1 MKPKQEAVSNIG
13 ILIHPGCKAS
23 LFIGS
28 SFHPFVM
35 FFISYLSTNWMNL
48 LKAADKIMCKTK
60 WRDKLKKVCLC
71 HQLKM
76 WWAFYVPF
84 KNDGWR
90 SSAEMLGEASCGQF
104 KLVSR
109 CCQIP
114 SWKQETRCL
123 QRLPF
128 HLTIWLTSYL
138 AAAILANLWQSP
150 DHQKKTHCDQCEPKV
165 I

>member
-13 ILIHPGCKAS
+13 ILTHPGCKAS

-60 WRDKLKKVCLC
+60 WRDELKKVCLC

-114 SWKQETRCL
+114 SWKTGNTLPSKASISLYGQPATWLLLVWQTYDGHQTQE
-123 QRLPF
+123 
-128 HLTIWLTSYL
+128 
-138 AAAILANLWQSP
+138 
-150 DHQKKTHCDQCEPKV
+150 KTHCDQCEPKV